1 MKVELK
7 QIVDQLTDALDL
19 RPGFRV
25 CALIDETEI
34 DKIVSWNVAEID
46 EDGNI
51 TPLYEDKFDTIK
63 DLIDEYY
70 NALN

>member
-7 QIVDQLTDALDL
+7 QIVDQLTEVLDL
-19 RPGFRV
+19 RPGFKV

-34 DKIVSWNVAEID
+34 DKIVGWNVAEID

-51 TPLYEDKFDTIK
+51 TPIYEDKFDTIK
-63 DLIDEYY
+63 DLIDYY
-70 NALN
+70 NAL